1 MHRKF
6 YRHVKLLIRSDGL
19 DVTFDALHSGRK
31 NPELY
36 ARLFHLVES
45 FQVGGSA
52 NPYDRSFQGF
62 EVLRD
67 SSRFPEIQPYRDLGP
82 SRLKVS
88 GKGNWDISNF
98 LSENRLMAYKDP
110 W

>member
-36 ARLFHLVES
+36 ARLFDLVES
-45 FQVGGSA
+45 FQVGGFRKPLRSQLPRFRSA
-52 NPYDRSFQGF
+52 
-62 EVLRD
+62 
-67 SSRFPEIQPYRDLGP
+67 SRQF
-82 SRLKVS
+82 
-88 GKGNWDISNF
+88 
-98 LSENRLMAYKDP
+98 
-110 W
+110 